1 MKNFKSNKKTDFLKA
16 EKFILSELQ
25 NGLSSNLSYHGYH
38 HTIDVLDASMRIA
51 DFEMISDD
59 DRKLLRIAVLFHD
72 SGFLRVYDNHEEIGC
87 DLVNEYLPG
96 FGFSAVQIQ
105 TICGM
110 IRATK
115 VPQRPETLLEKIICD
130 ADLDYLGREDVE
142 EVSQL
147 LYEELKIQKKI
158 MDKDL
163 WNEIQIDFLRI
174 HHYHTASSKIIR
186 EPEKL
191 KYLNK
196 LMKLHPDEI

>member
-1 MKNFKSNKKTDFLKA
+1 MKDIKSKIHPDFSKA
-16 EKFILSELQ
+16 ETFILLELQ
-25 NGLSSNLSYHGYH
+25 NGLSSSLTYHGYH
-38 HTIDVLDASMRIA
+38 HTIDVLDAAMRIA
-51 DFEMISDD
+51 DVEKISDD
-59 DRKLLRIAVLFHD
+59 NRKLLRIAVLFHD
-72 SGFLRVYDNHEEIGC
+72 SGFIRVYDNHEEVGC
-87 DLVNEYLPG
+87 DLVHEYLPG
-96 FGFSAVQIQ
+96 FGFSTVLIN

-115 VPQRPETLLEKIICD
+115 VPQNPETLLEKIICD

-142 EVSQL
+142 EVSKL

-158 MDKDL
+158 MDHDI
-163 WNEIQIDFLRI
+163 WDEMQISFLRI
-174 HHYHTASSKIIR
+174 HHYHTISSQTFR